1 MLLATT
7 ISVAVIM
14 VFVAVTCITNLIKS
28 ITADEGYGEYLVEER
43 KFKSRK
49 NKDYYD
55 VH

>member
-1 MLLATT
+1 MILATT

-14 VFVAVTCITNLIKS
+14 VFVAVTCTANLIKS
-28 ITADEGYGEYLVEER
+28 ITADEGYGEYVAEER

-49 NKDYYD
+49 NKEHYD